1 MKTIFLSIAALGLA
15 FGLSS
20 QAAGKTT
27 KVELKNANG
36 EGVGTAAISE
46 AKGGGV
52 QIRLDLKNLP
62 PGEHAIHIH
71 QNAKCEP
78 PDFKSAGPHFNP
90 DHKQHGLNNTAG
102 PHAGDMDNFVV
113 GDDGSA
119 QVEVID
125 PNVTMGSDPHSV

>member
-1 MKTIFLSIAALGLA
+1 MKTTFLSIAALGLA

-36 EGVGTAAISE
+36 EGVGTAAISA

-71 QNAKCEP
+71 QTAKCEP
-78 PDFKSAGPHFNP
+78 PDFKSAGPHFGGGHAHEGMMP
-90 DHKQHGLNNTAG
+90 
-102 PHAGDMDNFVV
+102 AGDIPDFALIV
-113 GDDGSA
+113 SA
-119 QVEVID
+119 D
-125 PNVTMGSDPHSV
+125 